1 MTNLKLLLVAV
12 LLVAVSLTFGSYIHG
27 KFIGFAGGILEV
39 YYGVSDRVKSA
50 VNEHFNQAETIK
62 ALREENAEL
71 KKSAMLLSTFA
82 GELNKILIDKNS
94 SIYEPKVQLVKALSY
109 ANLNDYNKFFVNFE
123 NFDPNKIYG
132 LISEGKTAGILVS
145 KDGRPLAILQRDEK
159 SNFSVFIGDAQ
170 IPGVAGGENNEL
182 VVRYIPQWLDP
193 KVGDEVLT
201 SGKDGI
207 FFAGV
212 PVGKVKEIQNGKLYK
227 SAVVE
232 PYVSSE
238 MPAFLYVVTKEN

>member
-94 SIYEPKVQLVKALSY
+94 SVYEPKVQLVKALSY

-123 NFDPNKIYG
+123 NFNPNKIYG
-132 LISEGKTAGILVS
+132 LISEGKTAGILVN

-170 IPGVAGGENNEL
+170 IPGVAGGENNE
-182 VVRYIPQWLDP
+182 
-193 KVGDEVLT
+193 
-201 SGKDGI
+201 DGI